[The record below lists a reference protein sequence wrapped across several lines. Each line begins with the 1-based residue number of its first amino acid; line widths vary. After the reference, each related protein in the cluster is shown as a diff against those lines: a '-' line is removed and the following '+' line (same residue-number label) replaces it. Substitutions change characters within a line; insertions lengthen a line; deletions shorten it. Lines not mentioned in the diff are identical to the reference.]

1 VHNGG
6 AYGDWTTEIDVGFG
20 FGAARTAGKLG
31 QLSFSSS
38 RAGASSQDY
47 LVERLWEER
56 PRDCPATGDE
66 QEHGRPVATT
76 VPGTQGVSGLYDEL
90 RPGRPRPI
98 SDERVAQLV
107 RKTLK
112 SKPKAAT
119 HWSIRQIA
127 DETGVSKST
136 VHRIWQAFGLQ
147 PHRQSSSDLAR
158 SSPRCQRLGLTAAIL
173 ASARISAL

>member
-6 AYGDWTTEIDVGFG
+6 AYGDGTTESDVSFG
-20 FGAARTAGKLG
+20 FGTARTAGKLG
-31 QLSFSSS
+31 QLTFSVRRAKIILLSASGKNDREIAPQLETS
-38 RAGASSQDY
+38 RNTVG
-47 LVERLWEER
+47 LWR
-56 PRDCPATGDE
+56 RRFLA
-66 QEHGRPVATT
+66 
-76 VPGTQGVSGLYDEL
+76 QGVSGLYDEL

-112 SKPKAAT
+112 TKPKAAT
-119 HWSIRQIA
+119 HWSIHQIA

-147 PHRQSSSDLAR
+147 PHRQKYFKLSSDPFFVEKVR
-158 SSPRCQRLGLTAAIL
+158 DIVGLYPFG
-173 ASARISAL
+173 